1 MGDDT
6 KSKVM
11 KELFK
16 KFRQNS
22 NSNTI
27 TGLSEKAEG
36 ILSKAVELWPILQ
49 RPFARDP
56 VEDALKLMGFV
67 EKKSVIYICHIKKK
81 IHSVFNI
88 HPVKYKS
95 YKLIYSNKD

>member
-1 MGDDT
+1 
-6 KSKVM
+6 M

-16 KFRQNS
+16 KFKQNS

-56 VEDALKLMGFV
+56 VDDAIETDGFRG
-67 EKKSVIYICHIKKK
+67 KK
-81 IHSVFNI
+81 INDLYL
-88 HPVKYKS
+88 PY
-95 YKLIYSNKD
+95 

>member
-1 MGDDT
+1 
-6 KSKVM
+6 M

-16 KFRQNS
+16 KFKQNS

-27 TGLSEKAEG
+27 TGLPEKAEG

-56 VEDALKLMGFV
+56 VDDAIEADGFRG
-67 EKKSVIYICHIKKK
+67 KK
-81 IHSVFNI
+81 ISDLYL
-88 HPVKYKS
+88 PY
-95 YKLIYSNKD
+95 

>member
-1 MGDDT
+1 MVTKYRFSIFFQLGADATSTDDT

-16 KFRQNS
+16 KFKQNS

-56 VEDALKLMGFV
+56 VDDAIETDGFRG
-67 EKKSVIYICHIKKK
+67 KK
-81 IHSVFNI
+81 ISDLYL
-88 HPVKYKS
+88 PY
-95 YKLIYSNKD
+95 